1 MKGNGKRSRNSRNK
15 SVSAQSSHVAE
26 TKKSKPGKNIL
37 LNCHSMGHGVEK
49 IYREMKIERGIDMLH
64 FNELNVPVAG
74 DYRIDL
80 SIKQPNVNKMFDRKK
95 FDIIY
100 LVNCPDDVYIDI
112 YEEDR
117 GDFSLT
123 LFNNLSN
130 ILKTDGIVMTRI
142 SETGINSILQE
153 YNSTHN
159 TSYYF
164 HGFNEDDE
172 IPEEKLNAI
181 NLAIKEEFLSLI
193 IPIIRKMMKRFLKT
207 NDLPYKL
214 LRITENKKYIHED
227 FSSRSDDAIEE
238 FLVMKMIDTGVT
250 SVTGVTASVDKS
262 SSMSL

>member
-1 MKGNGKRSRNSRNK
+1 MKGSGKRSRNK
-15 SVSAQSSHVAE
+15 SVSAQSLHVAE
-26 TKKSKPGKNIL
+26 TKKSKPGKHIL
-37 LNCHSMGHGVEK
+37 LNCHSMGHGAEK
-49 IYREMKIERGIDMLH
+49 IYREIKIERGVDVLH
-64 FNELNVPVAG
+64 FNELNIPVAG

-80 SIKQPNVNKMFDRKK
+80 SIKHPDINKMFDRKK

-112 YEEDR
+112 YEEDG

-130 ILKTDGIVMTRI
+130 ILKTDGVVMTRI
-142 SETGINSILQE
+142 SETGINSLLQE

-159 TSYYF
+159 TSHYF

-207 NDLPYKL
+207 NDLLYKL
-214 LRITENKKYIHED
+214 LSITENKKYIHED

-250 SVTGVTASVDKS
+250 GVTSVTSVDKS